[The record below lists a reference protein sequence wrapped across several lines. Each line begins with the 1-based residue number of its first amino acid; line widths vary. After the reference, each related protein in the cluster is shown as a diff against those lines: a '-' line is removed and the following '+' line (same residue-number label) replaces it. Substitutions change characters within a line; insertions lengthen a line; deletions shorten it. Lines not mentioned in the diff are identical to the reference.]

1 MYDLVTLIEKM
12 GEKTSDLHI
21 TVGAPPVYRRSTKI
35 VPAGEEV
42 LTPEASKALVYNVL
56 SDEQIRRFEKN
67 NELDMSFGVKGVG
80 RIRMNV
86 YKQRGSVAAALRL
99 IPTRMWR
106 LEELNLPPVIYDIV
120 NIPKGLILV
129 TGETGSGK
137 STTLA
142 SMINYINMTRSG
154 HIITVEDPIEYIH
167 NHKKCIVNQREVGS
181 DTNSF
186 SHALKYSL
194 RQDPDIILIGEMRD
208 LDTIAS
214 AATIAE
220 TGHLVFST
228 LHTMDAAST
237 INRLVDVFPSH
248 QQGQI
253 RSQLSLTLQ
262 AVISQQLVPH
272 ISGDGLVLIS
282 ELMLMTPAI
291 RNIIREMK
299 TEQIYTQIQMGS
311 NAGMQTTNQS
321 LADNYVSGKISKET
335 ALEYTT
341 NRDELERLIVSA
353 SRFKRIGAKK

>member
-21 TVGAPPVYRRSTKI
+21 TVGAPPVYRRSSRI
-35 VPAGEEV
+35 SPAGEQI
-42 LTPEASKALVYNVL
+42 LTPDASRELIYSVL
-56 SDEQIRRFEKN
+56 SDEQIKRFEKN
-67 NELDMSFGVKGVG
+67 SELDMSFGVRGIG

-86 YKQRGSVAAALRL
+86 FKQRGSVAAALRL
-99 IPTRMWR
+99 IPTKMWR
-106 LEELNLPPVIYDIV
+106 LDELNFPSVIYDIV

-142 SMINYINMTRSG
+142 SMINHINMTRSG
-154 HIITVEDPIEYIH
+154 HIITIEDPIEYIH
-167 NHKKCIVNQREVGS
+167 NHKKCIINQREVGA

-186 SHALKYSL
+186 TQALKYVL

-208 LDTIAS
+208 LETIAA

-220 TGHLVFST
+220 TGHLVFAT
-228 LHTMDAAST
+228 LHTMDTAST
-237 INRLVDVFPSH
+237 INRMVDVFPSH

-291 RNIIREMK
+291 RSIIREMR
-299 TEQIYTQIQMGS
+299 TEQIYSQIQMGS
-311 NAGMQTTNQS
+311 TLGMQTMNQS
-321 LADNYVSGKISKET
+321 LSDNFAAGKISKDVAMEFT
-335 ALEYTT
+335 SNKE
-341 NRDELERLIVSA
+341 ELERLIA
-353 SRFKRIGAKK
+353 SNRFIKKK

>member
-21 TVGAPPVYRRSTKI
+21 TVGAPPVYRRSARI
-35 VPAGEEV
+35 SPAGENI
-42 LTPEASKALVYNVL
+42 LTPDASKELIYSVL

-67 NELDMSFGVKGVG
+67 SELDMSFGVKGVG

-86 YKQRGSVAAALRL
+86 FKQRGSVAAALRL

-106 LEELNLPPVIYDIV
+106 LDELNFPNVIYDVV

-142 SMINYINMTRSG
+142 SMINHINMTRSG
-154 HIITVEDPIEYIH
+154 HIITIEDPIEYIH
-167 NHKKCIVNQREVGS
+167 NHKKCIINQREVGA

-186 SHALKYSL
+186 AQALKYVL

-208 LDTIAS
+208 LETIAA

-220 TGHLVFST
+220 TGHLVFAT

-237 INRLVDVFPSH
+237 VNRMVDVFPSH

-272 ISGDGLVLIS
+272 VSGDGLVLIS

-291 RNIIREMK
+291 RSIIREMR
-299 TEQIYTQIQMGS
+299 TEQIYSQIQMGS
-311 NAGMQTTNQS
+311 PLGMQTMNQS
-321 LADNYVSGKISKET
+321 LADNYLSGKISKEV
-335 ALEYTT
+335 AMEYTSSKE
-341 NRDELERLIVSA
+341 ELERLLA
-353 SRFKRIGAKK
+353 TGRIKKK